1 MKNKL
6 KELAPLILVLFTC
19 LIIAIILINKPKKEV
34 KILEYDTSFLSNIKV
49 SEAIKE
55 FKSSDT
61 KIYIIGRSTCS
72 ISQKF
77 LPILKEVVNEYK
89 AKIYYIDLEEMLDD
103 KTSLKEFKKLLTFE
117 YTYENK
123 TQDMASY
130 IGATPMIII
139 SQNNKNIYGSL
150 GYMSKN
156 DLKNLLRSYELI

>member
-6 KELAPLILVLFTC
+6 KELAPLILILFTC

-123 TQDMASY
+123 TQDIASY
-130 IGATPMIII
+130 IVATPMIII

-150 GYMSKN
+150 GYMNKN
-156 DLKNLLRSYELI
+156 DFQNLLRSYELI

>member
-19 LIIAIILINKPKKEV
+19 LIVAIILINKPKEKVEN
-34 KILEYDTSFLSNIKV
+34 LDYDTSFLSNIKV
-49 SEAIKE
+49 SDAIKE
-55 FKSSDT
+55 FKSSDI

-77 LPILKEVVNEYK
+77 LPILKEVVTEYK
-89 AKIYYIDLEEMLDD
+89 PKIYYIDLEAMLDD
-103 KTSLKEFKKLLTFE
+103 KNNLKKIKILLTFE

-130 IGATPMIII
+130 IGATPMVII

-156 DLKNLLRSYELI
+156 DFQNLLRSYELI

>member
-19 LIIAIILINKPKKEV
+19 LIIAIILINKPKKE
-34 KILEYDTSFLSNIKV
+34 EESSNYDTSFLSNIKV

-55 FKSSDT
+55 FKNSDT

-89 AKIYYIDLEEMLDD
+89 PKIYYIDLEEMLDD
-103 KTSLKEFKKLLTFE
+103 KTSLKKFKKLLTFE

-123 TQDMASY
+123 TKDMASY

-150 GYMSKN
+150 GYMNKN

>member
-6 KELAPLILVLFTC
+6 KELVPLILILFTC
-19 LIIAIILINKPKKEV
+19 LIIAIILINKPKKE
-34 KILEYDTSFLSNIKV
+34 EESSNYDTSFLNNIKV

-89 AKIYYIDLEEMLDD
+89 PKIYY
-103 KTSLKEFKKLLTFE
+103 
-117 YTYENK
+117 
-123 TQDMASY
+123 
-130 IGATPMIII
+130 MIIFGK
-139 SQNNKNIYGSL
+139 NKV
-150 GYMSKN
+150 KN
-156 DLKNLLRSYELI
+156 EKRRNRSHLFLRYICRFHPFFL